1 MKTFRRHAALAVG
14 SALLALAFA
23 SATAP
28 SAVSADATTFS
39 GQATVVK
46 GKVVGMDVNV
56 VDTGPVAVGGGELEQ
71 SFLCYPGGP
80 NCTIGGLP
88 DVTNGMVNT
97 RVLHAAVVAHGNASR
112 AEATVAEL
120 NLVNVAGNTIS
131 AEFVSARAEAK
142 CTAGT
147 ASVKGSVE
155 IVNLVVNGTP
165 ITVEAGVEQHIPLP
179 VGEVILNEQ
188 TPVSSGGNGQIDVNA
203 IRVVIP
209 AADTDLIIAAAHADI
224 ACAALLECPGKH
236 SFVTGGGFVPTKQH
250 FAVAG
255 RDGDTWGHVMW
266 KPTGLHVKRPFAKVV
281 RTPTALDTELST
293 RPEFTFR
300 TSMLTGR
307 PGTFEGAALLWWTA
321 DGTATGS
328 IVGEALAVD
337 MGEPGRSD
345 FFEVVGSGPAGLASV
360 GAGFLDGGNVQM
372 HGKCST
378 TGA

>member
-1 MKTFRRHAALAVG
+1 LAVA
-14 SALLALAFA
+14 SALLALALA

-28 SAVSADATTFS
+28 SAVSASTTTFS
-39 GQATVVK
+39 GQATVIK

-56 VDTGPVAVGGGELEQ
+56 VDTGPVAAGGGELEQ
-71 SFLCYPGGP
+71 SFLCYPSGP
-80 NCTIGGLP
+80 NCTIGLP
-88 DVTNGMVNT
+88 DATGGAVNT

-120 NLVNVAGNTIS
+120 NVVNVAGNTIS

-142 CTAGT
+142 CTAGA

-155 IVNLVVNGTP
+155 IVNLVVNGGPP
-165 ITVEAGVEQHIPLP
+165 ITVEGGVEQHIQLPL
-179 VGEVILNEQ
+179 GEIILNEQ
-188 TPVSSGGNGQIDVNA
+188 KPVSSGGNGQIDVNA
-203 IRVVIP
+203 IHIVIP
-209 AADTDLIIAAAHADI
+209 AANTDLIIAAAHADI

-255 RDGDTWGHVMW
+255 RDGEAWGHVMW

-281 RTPTALDTELST
+281 RSIAALDTELST

-300 TSMLTGR
+300 TSTLTGR
-307 PGTFEGAALLWWTA
+307 SGTFEGAALLWWTA

-345 FFEVVGSGPAGLASV
+345 FFEVVGSGPAGLASA

-372 HGKCST
+372 HGKC